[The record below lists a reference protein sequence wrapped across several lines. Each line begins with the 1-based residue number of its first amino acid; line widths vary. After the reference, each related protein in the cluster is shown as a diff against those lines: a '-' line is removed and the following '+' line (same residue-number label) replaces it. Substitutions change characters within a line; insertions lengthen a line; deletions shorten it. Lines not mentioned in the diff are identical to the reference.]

1 MDDLLT
7 RMLAIDK
14 QGNAVVEAAE
24 AEAVKIREAASAAQ
38 AQETEAFS
46 AKLSEELE
54 GIVEGIE
61 QAAVASA
68 EAEREKELSLVSEQL
83 PARAAAFRE
92 ALSGQEG
99 RLLKVLLGAE
109 G

>member
-14 QGNAVVEAAE
+14 QGNAVVEEAE

-46 AKLSEELE
+46 AKLSEELA
-54 GIVEGIE
+54 GVE
-61 QAAVASA
+61 QAAVDAA
-68 EAEREKELSLVSEQL
+68 EAERAKELALVSEQL
-83 PARAAAFRE
+83 PSRASAFRR
-92 ALSGQEG
+92 ALSGQEE
-99 RLLKVLLGAE
+99 RLLRVLLGAE
-109 G
+109 R

>member
-54 GIVEGIE
+54 GIE

-68 EAEREKELSLVSEQL
+68 EAERAKELSLVSEQL

>member
-14 QGNAVVEAAE
+14 QGNAVVEEAE

-46 AKLSEELE
+46 AKLSEELA
-54 GIVEGIE
+54 GIE
-61 QAAVASA
+61 QAAVDAA
-68 EAEREKELSLVSEQL
+68 EAERAKELALVSEQVDCQRHLKYCCMLSSILKPL
-83 PARAAAFRE
+83 P
-92 ALSGQEG
+92 
-99 RLLKVLLGAE
+99 LLPKE
-109 G
+109 WIP